1 MHGLGEKKL
10 TILPLGL
17 MAMPRT
23 PIVTMEEEEE
33 ASFADDQGGVVDASL
48 LPPG

>member
-1 MHGLGEKKL
+1 
-10 TILPLGL
+10 

-23 PIVTMEEEEE
+23 PITTSGEEDEI
-33 ASFADDQGGVVDASL
+33 ASDLGGVVDASL